1 MTRNQ
6 WLIAIGIIAAVCLVA
21 FVCVAG
27 IGGYLFLSQG
37 GFSVPS
43 IGSPTTH
50 ATPGAGGPSRQPT
63 ATRGRVSRPPRSGE
77 QVLNLAGA
85 DPPTLDPH
93 LTQDATSAEY
103 IVEIYSGLV
112 TLNPDL
118 EVVPDIAKSW
128 DVSDDGTVYTFHLR
142 DDAVFHNGKPV
153 TAKDF
158 KWSME
163 RACDPRT
170 GSLVADTY
178 LGDIVGCRDKLQGKA
193 NEVSGVRVVDN
204 STLEITIDSAKVYFL
219 AKLTY
224 PTAFVL
230 DKDNVTRGGR
240 TWTNHPNG
248 TGPFKL
254 EEWSLGEKIVL
265 AKNEKFYN
273 GAPKL
278 DKVVYWLTGGSI
290 MTRYETGELDAVPVG
305 LSDIDRVLDPTDPLN
320 KELSIAPNMSIQ
332 YVGLNANQPPFDDAK
347 VRRAFAMAIDKE
359 KLANVVLRKTTEAA
373 DGIVP
378 PAMPEYDNASL
389 KPIPFDP
396 DRAKQL
402 IAKSK
407 YGSVDNLP
415 ELTLH
420 ISGGGG
426 AAPRTVEAITQMWK
440 DNLGVDVAIEQ
451 TEWATFLSDISRRPN
466 PYQFYML
473 GWIADYPDPQNF
485 LDVLFHSKSQ
495 DNHSGYSNPE
505 VDRLLEQ
512 ARTEPDKRARFQ
524 LYYKAEQM
532 ILDDVAWI
540 PLWYGKDYW
549 LTKPYVKGM
558 IYPPTIIPKL
568 RYVSIEK

>member
-6 WLIAIGIIAAVCLVA
+6 WLIAIAIVAAVCLIA
-21 FVCVAG
+21 FVCVAAV
-27 IGGYLFLSQG
+27 GGYLYFNQQQG
-37 GFSVPS
+37 
-43 IGSPTTH
+43 TTIS
-50 ATPGAGGPSRQPT
+50 TPGTSTGISPRQPT
-63 ATRGRVSRPPRSGE
+63 PTRGSVSRPPSRGG
-77 QVLNLAGA
+77 QALNLAGA

-112 TLNPDL
+112 TLDPNLQIVPDL
-118 EVVPDIAKSW
+118 AERW
-128 DVSDDGTVYTFHLR
+128 DVSDDGTVFTFHLR
-142 DDAVFHNGKPV
+142 EGATFHNGKPV
-153 TAKDF
+153 TAQDF

-178 LGDIVGCRDKLQGKA
+178 LGDVVGCRDKLRGKVD
-193 NEVSGVRVVDN
+193 EVSGVRATDN
-204 STLEITIDSAKVYFL
+204 STLEITIDAPKVYFL

-230 DKDNVTRGGR
+230 DKDNVQRGGR
-240 TWTNHPNG
+240 TWTDQPNG

-254 EEWSLGEKIVL
+254 EEWVLGEKIVL
-265 AKNEKFYN
+265 VKNENYIF

-278 DKVVYWLTGGSI
+278 DEVDYWLTGGSI
-290 MTRYETGELDAVPVG
+290 MTRYETDELDAVPVG
-305 LSDIDRVLDPTDPLN
+305 LTDIDRLLDPTEPMN
-320 KELSIAPNMSIQ
+320 KELSVTSNMSIQ
-332 YVGLNANQPPFDDAK
+332 YVGLNANQPPFDDAN
-347 VRRAFAMAIDKE
+347 VRKAFAMALDRK
-359 KLANVVLRKTTEAA
+359 KLADVVLRKTTEAA

-378 PAMPEYDNASL
+378 PAMPDYDNAALQS
-389 KPIPFDP
+389 IPFDP
-396 DRAKQL
+396 EQAKQL
-402 IAKSK
+402 IAASK
-407 YGSVDNLP
+407 YGSVDEMP

-420 ISGGGG
+420 VSGGGG
-426 AAPRTVEAITQMWK
+426 AAPRTVEAVTQMWE

-451 TEWATFLSDISRRPN
+451 TEWAIFLQDVSRRPN

-485 LDVLFHSKSQ
+485 LDILFHSESL
-495 DNHSGYSNPE
+495 DNHSSYSNPE
-505 VDRLLEQ
+505 VDRLLEEARLEEEQ
-512 ARTEPDKRARFQ
+512 AQRFQ
-524 LYYKAEQM
+524 TYYKVEQM
-532 ILDDVAWI
+532 LIEDVAWI
-540 PLWYGKDYW
+540 TLWYGKDYW